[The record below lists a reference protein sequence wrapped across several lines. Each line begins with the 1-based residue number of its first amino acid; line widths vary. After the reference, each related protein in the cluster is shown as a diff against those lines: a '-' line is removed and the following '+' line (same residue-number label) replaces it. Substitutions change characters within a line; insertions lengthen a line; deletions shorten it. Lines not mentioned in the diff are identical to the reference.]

1 MRQALANRKNKA
13 VASVKP
19 SGRLRRSDNETYAYR
34 VSTKSGTKQMSANE
48 RSGQLLVVVKH
59 IQRKRPQGD
68 IISTGNTQKILHPTL
83 SYR

>member
-1 MRQALANRKNKA
+1 MKRMRIACPQSL
-13 VASVKP
+13 
-19 SGRLRRSDNETYAYR
+19 EQ
-34 VSTKSGTKQMSANE
+34 KQMSANE

-68 IISTGNTQKILHPTL
+68 IISKGNTQKILHPTL